1 MIQNIYF
8 TKFQALLWFGILFW
22 GGELNTRILRIQK
35 RATRSMVGASTRTSC
50 RQLFKELNILT
61 LASLYRLEVTCFIRK
76 YCQSLEINS
85 IVHNYNTQRKMDIH
99 IQSYKTDIYK
109 KSVINMGTKVH
120 NKLTG
125 YIIEIDSYKA
135 LKKELKF
142 FFFFTPFTQWKN
154 LYLYNFVTNN
164 I

>member
-1 MIQNIYF
+1 
-8 TKFQALLWFGILFW
+8 
-22 GGELNTRILRIQK
+22 
-35 RATRSMVGASTRTSC
+35 
-50 RQLFKELNILT
+50 
-61 LASLYRLEVTCFIRK
+61 
-76 YCQSLEINS
+76 
-85 IVHNYNTQRKMDIH
+85 MDIH